1 MTLTDE
7 CKILDD
13 KIKTNHAQYDLDR
26 EAAKDS
32 ALSSKELDKYEYL
45 TGEDLGY
52 KPGVAEQ
59 AKLEY
64 SPFSKVY
71 NKGFGKEDKREKPL
85 KRLKNIEDENEEQ
98 LQVIKIKDRKD
109 LNIKSV
115 TNNFD
120 KKILRTK
127 KIWSPNLKIKKK
139 IDHKWLSFKRDKNLE
154 LDFSDYMCL
163 KEFFKSMYYRKM
175 LIEKAEMKQG
185 EFNVVL
191 NVPVV
196 LNFHFIMKSGLKIKT
211 KMKMISDTKMVFLW
225 SNY

>member
-127 KIWSPNLKIKKK
+127 KI
-139 IDHKWLSFKRDKNLE
+139 
-154 LDFSDYMCL
+154 
-163 KEFFKSMYYRKM
+163 
-175 LIEKAEMKQG
+175 
-185 EFNVVL
+185 
-191 NVPVV
+191 
-196 LNFHFIMKSGLKIKT
+196 
-211 KMKMISDTKMVFLW
+211 
-225 SNY
+225 